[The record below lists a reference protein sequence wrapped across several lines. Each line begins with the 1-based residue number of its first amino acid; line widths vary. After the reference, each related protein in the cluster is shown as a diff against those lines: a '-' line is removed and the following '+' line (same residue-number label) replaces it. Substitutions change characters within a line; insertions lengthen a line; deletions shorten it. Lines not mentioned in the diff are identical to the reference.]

1 MNAETCIRNA
11 ELILTNAQPDHVR
24 DKIAKAQVWAL
35 VGLVKVL
42 QEINTGIEDSPIDL
56 TKDLP

>member
-1 MNAETCIRNA
+1 MLKTDTCIRNA
-11 ELILTNAQPDHVR
+11 ELILTNMQPTDTR

-35 VGLVKVL
+35 LGLVKVL
-42 QEINTGIEDSPIDL
+42 QDINDVEQSPIDL